1 MSQKYLRVC
10 VMLVGLLSLPLFAKP
25 QVALLA
31 TGGTIAGTGKSST
44 ASQYSAAVVPV
55 TQLIQNVPEI
65 SAIADIHG
73 EQVVQ
78 LASQAMSPDVWL
90 RIAKEAQAALDKDN
104 IAGVVITHGTDTMEE
119 TAYFLQLT
127 LHTPKPVVLVGS
139 MRPGTALGADGA
151 ANLYQA
157 VKTAIA
163 PQSHNRGVIV
173 LMNDTLFG
181 ARDVTKS
188 HPFLPSAF
196 AAPNTGPI
204 GHFQNDGP
212 AYLSRPE
219 RLTPSPFNLNNLAT
233 LPGVAIVYGYAGSS
247 AAQIRGAVQEG
258 VRGIVIAGVG
268 NGNLHPDTEKALIA
282 ARQDGIVIVRSS
294 RVGSGSVTKG
304 AEVDDLR
311 HGFIVAGSL
320 NPQKARVLLI
330 LALTQTVDLE
340 RIQGYF
346 DTL

>member
-1 MSQKYLRVC
+1 MSQKHLMSC

-25 QVALLA
+25 QIALLA
-31 TGGTIAGTGKSST
+31 TGGTIAGAGKSST
-44 ASQYSAAVVPV
+44 SAQYNAAVIPV

-163 PQSHNRGVIV
+163 PESHNRGVIV

-247 AAQIRGAVQEG
+247 AAQIWGAVQEG

-294 RVGSGSVTKG
+294 RVGSVTKG
-304 AEVDDLR
+304 AEVDDLK